1 VSRGAANAAEAA
13 NAAKAKKLKNFVWGS
28 ERAEKPS
35 LNAELN

>member
-13 NAAKAKKLKNFVWGS
+13 NAAKAKKLKNFVRGG